1 MRLLSRFRLPLA
13 GAVLLAAAL
22 AAPAEPRPAGDAVF
36 RVTINPEARVS
47 VVQVGEIPA
56 EVACGS
62 PVILPVRVT
71 NQGFVTAPLEASL
84 VDAPAGVA
92 LDFPVLALKGARE
105 ETRVLRLT
113 LARPGTVDL
122 TLAFRTRNEIPD
134 LNGRDRLHFL
144 IRAH

>member
-1 MRLLSRFRLPLA
+1 MRLVSVLRLPAA
-13 GAVLLAAAL
+13 GAVLVAAAL
-22 AAPAEPRPAGDAVF
+22 SAAAAGNAVF
-36 RVTINPEARVS
+36 RVTVNPEARVS

-56 EVACGS
+56 ETACGS
-62 PVILPVRVT
+62 PLSLPVRIT

-84 VDAPAGVA
+84 VDAPPGVV
-92 LDFPVLALKGARE
+92 LDFPALALKGTRE

-113 LARPGTVDL
+113 LAKPGTVDL

-144 IRAH
+144 IRGR